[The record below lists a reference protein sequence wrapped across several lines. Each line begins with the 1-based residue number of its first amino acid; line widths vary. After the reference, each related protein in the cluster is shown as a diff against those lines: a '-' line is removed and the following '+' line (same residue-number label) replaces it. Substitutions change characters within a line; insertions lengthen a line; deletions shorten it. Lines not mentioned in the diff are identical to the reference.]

1 MKALAA
7 LTAAVALFSSAA
19 HAQTPQNGLAVA
31 DVSQWI
37 ASKGGVV
44 SEVQRENGQP
54 FVTVQDGG
62 LTWAVF
68 FYGCT
73 NDVCEDI
80 QYSAAFANAS
90 VTLEAVNAWNTQQR
104 FLKAFYAPGEAG
116 QNATAAVQFD
126 VLLQPGGV
134 DQLTD
139 PTAVWIGLL
148 PEFAVRV
155 GGMTAA
161 PAPAAQ

>member
-7 LTAAVALFSSAA
+7 LTAAFALLGSAA

-44 SEVQRENGQP
+44 SAVQRDGGQI
-54 FVTVQDGG
+54 FFTVQDGG

-80 QYSAAFANAS
+80 QYSAAFANPS
-90 VTLEAVNAWNTQQR
+90 VTLDAVNAWNTQQR
-104 FLKAFYAPGEAG
+104 FLKAFYSPGAAG

-126 VLLQPGGV
+126 VLLQGESV
-134 DQLTD
+134 DQLTN
-139 PTAVWIGLL
+139 PTAVWIGML

-161 PAPAAQ
+161 PAQ

>member
-1 MKALAA
+1 MKAFAA
-7 LTAAVALFSSAA
+7 LTAAVALLAPAAA
-19 HAQTPQNGLAVA
+19 HAQTPQSGLAVT

-44 SEVQRENGQP
+44 SAVQREGDQT
-54 FVTVQDGG
+54 FFTVQDGG

-90 VTLEAVNAWNTQQR
+90 VTLDAVNTWNTQQR
-104 FLKAFYAPGEAG
+104 FLKAFYTPAAGG

-126 VLLQPGGV
+126 LLLQPGGV
-134 DQLTD
+134 DQLTN
-139 PTAVWIGLL
+139 PTAVWISLL

-161 PAPAAQ
+161 PAAQ